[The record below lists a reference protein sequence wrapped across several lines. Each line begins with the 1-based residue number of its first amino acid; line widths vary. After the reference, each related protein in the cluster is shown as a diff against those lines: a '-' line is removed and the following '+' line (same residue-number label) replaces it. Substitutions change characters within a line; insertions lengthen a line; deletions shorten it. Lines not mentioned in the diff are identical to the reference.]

1 MSGSIAS
8 ALLQAGHYRQ
18 LAMWTSDD
26 RTHTVLLEM
35 ACELEAEAAGEM
47 VQPVQFRP
55 EPLPRPL
62 S

>member
-8 ALLQAGHYRQ
+8 ALLQADHYRQ

-35 ACELEAEAAGEM
+35 ARELEAGAALDLA
-47 VQPVQFRP
+47 QPLQSRP
-55 EPLPRPL
+55 EPLPRSL